1 MDGLPSC
8 LKNCDIMFY
17 KLVRNEK
24 SHLSKI
30 MVEEHLSPFYMDTK
44 QNTSKEFGNMKTLL
58 SHPSPKVL
66 SV

>member
-1 MDGLPSC
+1 
-8 LKNCDIMFY
+8 MFY

-44 QNTSKEFGNMKTLL
+44 QKIRQKNLEI
-58 SHPSPKVL
+58 
-66 SV
+66 